1 MYLIAILTMSV
12 MLFVSTGIQF
22 WMTNYFIEVLHFKRE
37 SVNIAY
43 AVVSITGPTLGA
55 GFGTTKIYVR
65 WLRCHFNWWL

>member
-22 WMTNYFIEVLHFKRE
+22 WMTNYFIEVLHFTRT

-43 AVVSITGPTLGA
+43 AIVSITGPTSGCA
-55 GFGTTKIYVR
+55 FG
-65 WLRCHFNWWL
+65 N